1 MRRDNEVINIYINIM
16 NQSIKEIQAWCDMT
30 DAMLQELEKDPQLAE
45 QAIKSGQLDA
55 LYLSIRSAVQ
65 HFATELEEKMASET
79 MDAETL
85 AHYHQIQEKLKNT
98 RAEL

>member
-1 MRRDNEVINIYINIM
+1 M
-16 NQSIKEIQAWCDMT
+16 NQSIKDIQAWCDMT
-30 DAMLQELEKDPQLAE
+30 ESMLQVLEKDPNLAA

-55 LYLSIRSAVQ
+55 LHSSLRNAVQ
-65 HFATELEEKMASET
+65 RFADALEEKMASET